1 MKPREL
7 SPLLNVADM
16 KASLAFYVD
25 GLGFELREEYEL
37 EDETLWVA
45 LQSGDAKLMLNR
57 TPAGDATAIAK
68 KRLAE
73 PSYSGLVLYLYVD
86 SAREAHAELDAA
98 GLNPTEVEQEE
109 YGLEEFYLRDPDG
122 YEIGIGSPLP
132 PWVRG
137 HVPTEEES

>member
-1 MKPREL
+1 MQAREL
-7 SPLLNVADM
+7 SPLFNVTDM
-16 KASLAFYVD
+16 RASLAFYVD

-37 EDETLWVA
+37 EGETLWVA

-57 TPAGDATAIAK
+57 TTSADASTHSSRRRAA
-68 KRLAE
+68 

-86 SAREAHAELDAA
+86 DARTAHAELSAK
-98 GLNPTEVEQEE
+98 GLSPGEVEQEE

-132 PWVRG
+132 PWVKG
-137 HVPTEEES
+137 HIPTEEES